1 MRPLL
6 AGAVLVVIGSA
17 CGGTSTARLPSSSP
31 PTAVDPDTVAV
42 NVTCGGPAFPAS
54 VLSERGSAETAM
66 GPEADALRALLARPE
81 ADDLLPPTG
90 WRTAVHTEDTVV
102 FIADVEAIGDEPTFA
117 DVTLELADG
126 AWQMHG
132 FGQCRPVADVGP
144 GLGLAE
150 FRVAAHE
157 TLGPE
162 TTEIDV
168 LVTERA
174 CNSGGDARGRIVEP
188 AIIPRA
194 DAMVVVFGV
203 VPRSGDQSCQGNP
216 ETPAR
221 LVLPEALGDRTLLD
235 GSAVPPRDATTCPD
249 IGVCP

>member
-6 AGAVLVVIGSA
+6 GGAVLVVIGSA
-17 CGGTSTARLPSSSP
+17 CGGTATPRLPSSSP

-66 GPEADALRALLARPE
+66 GP
-81 ADDLLPPTG
+81 G
-90 WRTAVHTEDTVV
+90 
-102 FIADVEAIGDEPTFA
+102 
-117 DVTLELADG
+117 
-126 AWQMHG
+126 
-132 FGQCRPVADVGP
+132 
-144 GLGLAE
+144 
-150 FRVAAHE
+150 
-157 TLGPE
+157 
-162 TTEIDV
+162 
-168 LVTERA
+168 
-174 CNSGGDARGRIVEP
+174 GRIVEP